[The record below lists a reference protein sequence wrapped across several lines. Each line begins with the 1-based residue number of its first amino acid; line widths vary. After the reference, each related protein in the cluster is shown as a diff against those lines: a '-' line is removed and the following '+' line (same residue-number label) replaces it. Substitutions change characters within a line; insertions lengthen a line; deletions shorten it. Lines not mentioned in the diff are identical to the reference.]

1 MNTNQ
6 KRFSVGVMQPY
17 FFPYAGYFR
26 LFEYCDKFVI
36 FDCVQ
41 FTRRSWITRNTFLK
55 LNGDIDWLNM
65 PIEKTARE
73 TLIKDLYFR
82 ENTPFELNSY
92 SFYQQMEK
100 SDKEIL
106 FDTSIRPVELLQRQ
120 LKWTISKLGIEC
132 DILLS
137 SELEIDESIHGTN
150 RVIEI
155 ARMVGASEYVNL
167 AGGIDLYDEKVFN
180 ASGISL
186 KIFAPYQ
193 GLYSNILDR
202 IFSEDTDDIKKEL
215 VEQALFQ
222 PNRVLN
228 LPL

>member
-1 MNTNQ
+1 
-6 KRFSVGVMQPY
+6 MQPY

-73 TLIKDLYFR
+73 TLIKDLCFR

-100 SDKEIL
+100 SDKEML

-193 GLYSNILDR
+193 GSYSNILDR
-202 IFSEDTDDIKKEL
+202 IFSEDTHDIKKEL
-215 VEQALFQ
+215 VEQNLFQ